1 MIIKVKIPGSKSH
14 TDKTCT
20 ADYQKYFAKP
30 RAVNDVASF
39 PSSDLES
46 TTFLDETE
54 DDRLVSM
61 YIFIH

>member
-1 MIIKVKIPGSKSH
+1 MSRRYASANS
-14 TDKTCT
+14 

-30 RAVNDVASF
+30 RAINDVASF

-54 DDRLVSM
+54 DDRLV
-61 YIFIH
+61 